1 MNIKPDYYVPSLRW
15 RQGEYQALSALSDK
29 AKDRVVP
36 FIVIP
41 EIEFDFEEWR
51 DKKTMQEHV
60 EPFPKRFKQKWNM
73 RPAWI
78 DIHPKVNMMPM
89 DGGKLPIAYVFDEL
103 RTLGNDAVPVT
114 SLDAAVSLNKAVA
127 AIIAIDHRGVGIRAR
142 IEHVMKPGFKAAL
155 GALMGAIAVG
165 PSETDLIVDLGAPN
179 YNPYDDFADGLV
191 AAMSSIDNLA
201 EFRSYVLIGCA
212 YPQTIALDKPGGDI
226 TRHDW
231 LFYTVFRSKLGDDN
245 RVPNFGDYTI
255 VNPEFT
261 PQDMRLIKSGGRV
274 VYTDNGTWFIRK
286 GGAFRDNP
294 AQMHDHCAFIIAS
307 GKFRGAAFSDGDD
320 YIEKCAKKIKG
331 PSNQPYWKRV
341 AINHHIMHVLEDLA
355 TLGGSS

>member
-1 MNIKPDYYVPSLRW
+1 VNLKPDFYVPSLRW

-36 FIVIP
+36 FVVIP
-41 EIEFDFEEWR
+41 EIEFDFEEWC

-78 DIHPKVNMMPM
+78 DVHPKVQMMPM
-89 DGGKLPIAYVFDEL
+89 DSGKLPITYVFDEL
-103 RTLGNDAVPVT
+103 RTLGNSAVPVT
-114 SLDAAVSLNKAVA
+114 SLDANDSINKAVA
-127 AIIAIDHRGVGIRAR
+127 AMIATDGRGVGIRAR
-142 IEHVMKPGFKAAL
+142 IEHIMKPGFKAAL
-155 GALMGAIAVG
+155 SALMSTVGVG
-165 PSETDLIVDLGAPN
+165 PNETDLIVDLGAPN
-179 YNPYDDFADGLV
+179 YEPYNDFANGLGG
-191 AAMSSIDNLA
+191 AMSAIDNLSQ
-201 EFRSYVLIGCA
+201 FRSYVLIGCA
-212 YPQTIALDKPGGDI
+212 YPQIIGLDKPGGDL

-231 LFYTVFRSKLGDDN
+231 LFYKVFRGKLSGSD

-255 VNPEFT
+255 VHPEFT

-274 VYTDNGTWFIRK
+274 IYTHKDTWFVRK

-294 AQMHDHCAFIIAS
+294 AQMHDHCAYIVAS

-320 YIEKCAKKIKG
+320 YIEKCAKKLKG

-355 TLGGSS
+355 TLCGSS